1 MITALQLK
9 SFIVRDGGITVS
21 NGEPQRFTYGY
32 QVATK
37 QSKEVQSAN
46 LNELVLLID
55 ILELKNYGVWY
66 DNGIWYL
73 DTDSI
78 HTDTLE
84 EAQTIARQSNQLA
97 VYEWS
102 TGKSIAI

>member
-1 MITALQLK
+1 MITALNLK
-9 SFIVRDGGITVS
+9 GFITRDGGITVS

-37 QSKEVQSAN
+37 DSREVQSEN
-46 LNELVLLID
+46 LNELILLID

-66 DNGIWYL
+66 DNGVWYL
-73 DTDSI
+73 DTDSV

-84 EAQTIARQSNQLA
+84 DAQKVARQSNQLA

-102 TGKSIAI
+102 TGNSIAV

>member
-1 MITALQLK
+1 MIRALQLK
-9 SFIVRDGGITVS
+9 HFITRDGGITVS

-37 QSKEVQSAN
+37 HSREVQSAN
-46 LNELVLLID
+46 LNELILLID
-55 ILELKNYGVWY
+55 ILELRNYGMWY
-66 DNGIWYL
+66 DNGVWYL

-84 EAQTIARQSNQLA
+84 EAQAIGRQSNQLA

-102 TGKSIAI
+102 TGNSIPV